1 MNDLKGIWLT
11 VFVPELQWFEL
22 SSLEAN
28 IVAPFRAF
36 RMKLW
41 ELVGKG
47 QPNRTCEKHLT
58 RRL

>member
-28 IVAPFRAF
+28 IVAPFTGFPHETLGAR
-36 RMKLW
+36 R
-41 ELVGKG
+41 
-47 QPNRTCEKHLT
+47 QRTA
-58 RRL
+58 